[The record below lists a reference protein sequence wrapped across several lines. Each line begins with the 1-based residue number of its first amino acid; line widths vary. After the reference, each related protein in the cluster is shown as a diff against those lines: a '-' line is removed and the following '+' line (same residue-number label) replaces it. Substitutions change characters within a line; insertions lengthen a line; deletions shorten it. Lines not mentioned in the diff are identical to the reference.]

1 MSGLAAMGGGGPD
14 MGAMMGQARNEDT
27 GDEPAQ
33 PRKKKK
39 CGGGLGGMLAG
50 AMGAGC

>member
-1 MSGLAAMGGGGPD
+1 MDEGD
-14 MGAMMGQARNEDT
+14 

-33 PRKKKK
+33 RPAPKKKK